1 MKYSEF
7 LEKSGQSSNSL
18 GMVLRE
24 ESESISKSLLSK
36 VKGPSFMEEIADL
49 ESIVLM
55 QSTGGIHSPP
65 KYDHFEQILCSV
77 DGLVQ
82 TKLVPHVYR

>member
-1 MKYSEF
+1 
-7 LEKSGQSSNSL
+7 
-18 GMVLRE
+18 MVLRDE
-24 ESESISKSLLSK
+24 CESTSKSLLSK

-49 ESIVLM
+49 DSIVLM

-65 KYDHFEQILCSV
+65 RYDHFEQLLCSV

-82 TKLVPHVYR
+82 VKLVPHVYR

>member
-55 QSTGGIHSPP
+55 QSTGGMHSPP
-65 KYDHFEQILCSV
+65 RYDHYEQLLCSV
-77 DGLVQ
+77 DGLV
-82 TKLVPHVYR
+82 

>member
-1 MKYSEF
+1 
-7 LEKSGQSSNSL
+7 
-18 GMVLRE
+18 MVLRD
-24 ESESISKSLLSK
+24 ESESTSKSLLSK

-49 ESIVLM
+49 DSIVFM

-65 KYDHFEQILCSV
+65 RYDHYEQLLCSV

-82 TKLVPHVYR
+82 VKLVPHVYR